1 MAERALRWH
10 TTAPCAKD
18 AILEALL
25 SVATLVNAVK
35 TVVKAFSFSPVFSS
49 GERPQPQRRHATSAA
64 ATATAA
70 ADTLAATVV
79 DLRIANA
86 AENAPCDA

>member
-25 SVATLVNAVK
+25 SVATLVNA
-35 TVVKAFSFSPVFSS
+35 VKAFSFSPVFSS

-86 AENAPCDA
+86 AENAPRDA